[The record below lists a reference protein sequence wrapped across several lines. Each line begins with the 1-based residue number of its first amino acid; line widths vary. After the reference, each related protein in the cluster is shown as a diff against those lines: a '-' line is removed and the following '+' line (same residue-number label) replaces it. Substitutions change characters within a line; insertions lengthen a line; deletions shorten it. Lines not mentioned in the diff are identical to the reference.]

1 MIYKVMVTNSNTKKE
16 NVKKEERE
24 NQDQVPREKV
34 LLAKEIEKEW
44 SVKHNREILGRKN
57 SHRG

>member
-44 SVKHNREILGRKN
+44 SVKFQTQDNLKTKR
-57 SHRG
+57 